1 MLDTVTAEVVAG
13 VADTEEDDVV
23 AGVDD
28 TDDVAVCAAV
38 ADTEDVTV
46 DAGVVVSAEEGVG
59 DDDGVES
66 GVGHEQTGAIRLR
79 SDTSSTRRAHSC
91 RSLLTTSSPSW
102 RRPPHAHTSL

>member
-1 MLDTVTAEVVAG
+1 MAVGVLDTVAAEVVAG
-13 VADTEEDDVV
+13 VDDM
-23 AGVDD
+23 
-28 TDDVAVCAAV
+28 DDVAVRAAV

-66 GVGHEQTGAIRLR
+66 GVGHEQTGAIRVR
-79 SDTSSTRRAHSC
+79 SDTSSARRAHSC